1 MGPHLMTDTAIAV
14 LPYGQSLG
22 AHLAQVSLDSLFWPL
37 GRPKKAVGC
46 VDDLGPKDHLLVF
59 PKTSM
64 HTKLRWG
71 TRAKVSV
78 MMVEP
83 RMIHARHLNML
94 RLSYRRFHRVF
105 THDALT
111 LQRLPNA
118 RFLAAA
124 STWVPEYADLQID
137 KTANVS
143 LIASAR
149 ADQDGHQLRH
159 AIVDAVRAKGLD
171 VDIMGR
177 AYRPFDK
184 KSEGLAPYRY
194 SVVIENTRSLGYFT
208 EKLVD
213 ALLCETIPI
222 YWGAPDIA
230 DHFDTSG
237 MIVCETHDQIMAALR
252 NADTTQYT
260 AMKPALMRAKDQAIA
275 LRDYQLSAAKML
287 RDDA

>member
-1 MGPHLMTDTAIAV
+1 MTDIAIAV
-14 LPYGQSLG
+14 LPYSQSLG
-22 AHLAQVSLDSLFWPL
+22 PHLASISLDTLFWPL
-37 GRPKKAVGC
+37 GRPDGVVGC
-46 VDDLGPKDHLLVF
+46 VGDLGPDDHLLVF
-59 PKTSM
+59 PKSTM

-78 MMVEP
+78 MVVEP
-83 RMIHARHLNML
+83 RMIHGHHLNML

-105 THDALT
+105 THDSDT
-111 LQRLPNA
+111 LQKLPNA

-124 STWVPEYADLQID
+124 STWIDEYENLHID
-137 KTANVS
+137 KIANAS

-159 AIVDAVRAKGLD
+159 AIVDDVRAKGLD
-171 VDIMGR
+171 VDVMGR

-194 SVVIENTRSLGYFT
+194 SVVIENTRSSGYFT
-208 EKLVD
+208 EKLID

-237 MIVCETHDQIMAALR
+237 MIVCDTHDQIMAAIQ
-252 NADTTQYT
+252 NANDAQYSE
-260 AMKPALMRAKDQAIA
+260 MKPALLRAKEQAA
-275 LRDYQLSAAKML
+275 AMRDYRVSAAQIV
-287 RDDA
+287 RDGA